1 MNDSTLSLQEKTA
14 WASLITTLVVFVPYF
29 LYVFS
34 WLPGRN
40 VPPGTV
46 FSLLAGA
53 VIIHVVLI
61 TVTMIVVA
69 VSSRKE
75 PTDERD
81 ALISA
86 KALRNGY
93 SVLSVAL
100 TITACSLLIMATDA
114 GDRDRAWL
122 FAPAFV
128 SHVFL
133 AVFVAGEVTRF
144 ATQVVCYRRGS

>member
-1 MNDSTLSLQEKTA
+1 MNDSNLSLQEKTA
-14 WASLITTLVVFVPYF
+14 WASLITTLTVFGPYF

-34 WLPGRN
+34 WLPGRD
-40 VPPGTV
+40 VPPAGV

-53 VIIHVVLI
+53 VVIHVLLI
-61 TVTMIVVA
+61 VVTMIVVA

-81 ALISA
+81 ALIAA

-93 SVLSVAL
+93 SVLSIAL
-100 TITACSLLIMATDA
+100 MITACSLLIMAMDA
-114 GDRDRAWL
+114 GDHERAWL

-128 SHVFL
+128 SQVFL
-133 AVFVAGEVTRF
+133 AVFVGGEVTRF